1 MQDTDK
7 KQNNFLK
14 KLKELDLKID
24 IEKEK
29 VKHNNLIKEEFE
41 NINASYNRCLDIL
54 SRSATGKN
62 INSKYNEYT
71 GEQEQ
76 IMVPGA
82 FNNGEAVGYEI
93 YILINEFILDNY
105 KMKNQKV
112 VIVHGNGTGII
123 KKTTQETLRT
133 NKLVEEYKI
142 DNFNTGMTVVVLK
155 KR

>member
-62 INSKYNEYT
+62 INPKYNELYSKNRSEFYKT
-71 GEQEQ
+71 IDYLDSQNSQ
-76 IMVPGA
+76 LQK
-82 FNNGEAVGYEI
+82 N
-93 YILINEFILDNY
+93 INAYLEERE
-105 KMKNQKV
+105 
-112 VIVHGNGTGII
+112 VI
-123 KKTTQETLRT
+123 R
-133 NKLVEEYKI
+133 NKSKEEKES
-142 DNFNTGMTVVVLK
+142 N
-155 KR
+155 